1 MAELGL
7 PLETFGPRSP
17 YRLSGGE
24 QRRLSLAPAL
34 LRQPRLL
41 VLDEPTF
48 AQDRH
53 GVVALLDQLRARAV
67 EGMAIV
73 AVSHDERF
81 VAAFAD
87 RVLELDDGR
96 LHERGAP

>member
-1 MAELGL
+1 MASSAGCRW
-7 PLETFGPRSP
+7 PRHSSVS
-17 YRLSGGE
+17 RGS
-24 QRRLSLAPAL
+24 
-34 LRQPRLL
+34 L

-53 GVVALLDQLRARAV
+53 GVVALLDHLRARAV

-87 RVLELDDGR
+87 RVLELADGQLR
-96 LHERGAP
+96 ERGAP